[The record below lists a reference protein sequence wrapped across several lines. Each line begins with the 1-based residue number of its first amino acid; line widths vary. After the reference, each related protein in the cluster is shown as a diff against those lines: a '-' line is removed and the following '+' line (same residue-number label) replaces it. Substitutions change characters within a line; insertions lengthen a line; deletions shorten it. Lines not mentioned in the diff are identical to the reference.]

1 MSELA
6 HLLKSV
12 VDVIDEHDGACDG
25 EPTVR
30 MSSMGIELLRR
41 ALGAYLDRPRSEAA
55 KLPDEVEAMPES
67 PSTFGCGHCG
77 VTNRFEPRPAARAR
91 FSSMTPEE
99 QKRWIDTGEAWPR
112 RPDATH
118 VFAADAVPDDVRRA
132 HDIVRPCPGE
142 APRAPKTGLE
152 GFDKWAAPMDGKHLL
167 GHMVGQ
173 RTYPFTET
181 AEYIDPPAGS
191 FLDGFQYA
199 RQLRRERASRVSET
213 TGKCATCHATGRN
226 LTDGK
231 QCPAEGCPAA
241 PNASADPFWI
251 CRKCGVSE
259 RGITFNVGGYCHDA
273 EQCKLRAA
281 DRPCKAPLG
290 MAAPIP
296 FPDCDCPRC
305 GDARAKQVRESFGVA
320 DSSCASCT
328 ELRKRIENGQA
339 AHNED
344 RTRADWLAR
353 DRDEWKARA
362 VAAAHE
368 IALLKGGSDAT

>member
-142 APRAPKTGLE
+142 ANPLAPRCFHVDQGRRCTRYLE
-152 GFDKWAAPMDGKHLL
+152 GSEGERASIVKWLRSLANAPGLPH
-167 GHMVGQ
+167 
-173 RTYPFTET
+173 
-181 AEYIDPPAGS
+181 S
-191 FLDGFQYA
+191 FADEIEATIQ
-199 RQLRRERASRVSET
+199 RRERASRVSET

-241 PNASADPFWI
+241 PNACQS
-251 CRKCGVSE
+251 CG
-259 RGITFNVGGYCHDA
+259 
-273 EQCKLRAA
+273 
-281 DRPCKAPLG
+281 RP
-290 MAAPIP
+290 
-296 FPDCDCPRC
+296 R
-305 GDARAKQVRESFGVA
+305 
-320 DSSCASCT
+320 
-328 ELRKRIENGQA
+328 
-339 AHNED
+339 
-344 RTRADWLAR
+344 
-353 DRDEWKARA
+353 
-362 VAAAHE
+362 
-368 IALLKGGSDAT
+368 